1 MSLLDRLK
9 KASKIDLAN
18 TLNKSEV
25 FTNKDVVQ
33 TPIPAM
39 NIALGGTLDGGLMP
53 GLTIYCGES
62 RSFKSL
68 FSLICAKSY
77 LDKYDDAVMLF
88 YDSEMGAGAKYFES
102 LEIDPNRVLH
112 TPITDIEQL
121 KFDIMAQLEEIKR
134 GDHVIIVVDSIGNLA
149 SKKEVEDALNE
160 KSAADMTRA
169 KQLKSLS
176 RLITPHLNLKNIPMI
191 MVNHVYADVSS
202 MYGGKIMGGGSGILY
217 AADVVIMSSRSQEK
231 KGTDLVGYNFNLN
244 VLKGRHSR
252 EKAKIPVTVLFEG
265 GLNVWSGLLEMAV
278 ASGDV
283 VKPSNGWYQ
292 LVDPDTGEIL
302 GNKMRAA
309 DTNKREFWEP
319 ILKRKHFREWVERT
333 FSVAS
338 QKLISDGSSEDN
350 ITPNEEFTMNE

>member
-1 MSLLDRLK
+1 MGLMDRLK
-9 KASKIDLAN
+9 KASKIELASS
-18 TLNKSEV
+18 LNKSEV
-25 FTNKDVVQ
+25 FTNRDITVTQ
-33 TPIPAM
+33 IPAL
-39 NIALGGTLDGGLMP
+39 NIALGGSLQGGLAP
-53 GLTIYCGES
+53 GLTVYCGES

-68 FSLICAKSY
+68 FSLICAKAY

-102 LEIDPNRVLH
+102 LSINPERVLH

-121 KFDIMAQLEEIKR
+121 KFDIMAQLNEIQR

-169 KQLKSLS
+169 KQLKSLT
-176 RLITPHLNLKNIPMI
+176 RLTTPHLNMKNIPMI
-191 MVNHVYADVSS
+191 MVNHVYSDVSS
-202 MYGGKIMGGGSGILY
+202 LYGGKIMGGGSGILY
-217 AADVVIMSSRSQEK
+217 SADTVIMSSRVQNK
-231 KGTDLVGYNFNLN
+231 KGTDLIGYDFNLN

-252 EKAKIPVTVLFEG
+252 EKAKIPVTVLFDG

-292 LVDPDTGEIL
+292 VVDPETGEVL
-302 GNKMRAA
+302 GNKVRAA
-309 DTNKREFWEP
+309 DTNTREFWEP
-319 ILKRKHFREWVERT
+319 ILARKHFQDWVEKT
-333 FSVAS
+333 FSVAH
-338 QKLISDGSSEDN
+338 QKLIADGTETVSEGPDQQ
-350 ITPNEEFTMNE
+350 FTMDE

>member
-9 KASKIDLAN
+9 KASKIEFTN
-18 TLNKSEV
+18 TLNKSEI
-25 FTNKDVVQ
+25 FTNKDVIQ
-33 TPIPAM
+33 TSIPAL
-39 NIALGGTLDGGLMP
+39 NIALGGSLDGGLMP

-68 FSLICAKSY
+68 FSLICAKAY
-77 LDKYDDAVMLF
+77 LDKYEDAVMLF
-88 YDSEMGAGAKYFES
+88 YDSEMGASAKYFES
-102 LEIDPNRVLH
+102 LDIDPERVLH
-112 TPITDIEQL
+112 TPVTDIEQL

-149 SKKEVEDALNE
+149 SKKEVDDALNE
-160 KSAADMTRA
+160 KSSADMTRA
-169 KQLKSLS
+169 KSLKSIA
-176 RLITPHLNLKNIPMI
+176 RMITPHLNLKNIPLIMI
-191 MVNHVYADVSS
+191 NHVYADVSS

-252 EKAKIPVTVLFEG
+252 EKAKIPVTVLFDG

-283 VKPSNGWYQ
+283 IKPSNGWYQ
-292 LVDPDTGEIL
+292 VVDPDTGEIL

-309 DTNKREFWEP
+309 DTNKSEFWEP
-319 ILKRKHFREWVERT
+319 ILKRKHFRDWIERT

-338 QKLISDGSSEDN
+338 QKLISDGNTGEFVPS
-350 ITPNEEFTMNE
+350 EEFTMNE